1 MDKFKLL
8 FVQMFLRKL
17 KGELF
22 LDFLF
27 FYSRRGIDISNI
39 DCVILYDLPKNIR
52 TYIHRIGRTARAGKV
67 GRSITIVE
75 KERLTMFRTTI
86 KTYRR
91 NKLKHMDIKKEDYA
105 SMLNDYQ
112 NALERF
118 SSKEQ
123 KKKIKHK
130 K

>member
-1 MDKFKLL
+1 MNIVHL
-8 FVQMFLRKL
+8 VTNIFL
-17 KGELF
+17 
-22 LDFLF
+22 
-27 FYSRRGIDISNI
+27 YYRRGIDIPNI

-52 TYIHRIGRTARAGKV
+52 TYTHRIGRTARAGKV

-75 KERLTMFRTTI
+75 KERLQMFRTTI

-91 NKLKHMDIKKEDYA
+91 NKLKPINIKKEDFS
-105 SMLNDYQ
+105 SMLTDYQ
-112 NALERF
+112 NALEIF

-123 KKKIKHK
+123 KKKLKHK